1 MIGTVL
7 PRPVGFFIDGFQI
20 SSAQLRDDRIV
31 QGIRNRRTSFCVKT
45 IVPDKACARRR
56 LVPLFESPRTQ
67 SSHSAIS
74 QIVVQLDGLLQPD
87 LRLLAT
93 SLKHSV
99 STGWTLKTGDAAP
112 PFHRTAKS
120 CISLNGLATKC
131 VGPFQPLISP
141 LSLNLERKIN
151 L

>member
-7 PRPVGFFIDGFQI
+7 PRPVGFFIDGLI
-20 SSAQLRDDRIV
+20 SSAQLRDDRIG

-87 LRLLAT
+87 LRLLAP
-93 SLKHSV
+93 SPKQ
-99 STGWTLKTGDAAP
+99 

-120 CISLNGLATKC
+120 CIWLPYAQGRSN
-131 VGPFQPLISP
+131 
-141 LSLNLERKIN
+141 R
-151 L
+151 

>member
-93 SLKHSV
+93 SSEALRVDRMDIENWGCRATV
-99 STGWTLKTGDAAP
+99 S
-112 PFHRTAKS
+112 
-120 CISLNGLATKC
+120 
-131 VGPFQPLISP
+131 
-141 LSLNLERKIN
+141 
-151 L
+151 